1 MLNTET
7 NLKTLIASFIR
18 HVHAEAGESIRHIT
32 VTVHGQ
38 QEHFE
43 PDRRIQHLAA
53 EKTPGVATLS
63 YQEMSLEGPI
73 ENLVVFIASSRRPM
87 RL

>member
-7 NLKTLIASFIR
+7 NLKTLIAGFIR
-18 HVHAEAGESIRHIT
+18 RMHAESGESIRHIT
-32 VTVHGQ
+32 VTVHGR

-53 EKTPGVATLS
+53 ENTPGVATIS

-73 ENLVVFIASSRRPM
+73 DNLVVFIASSRRPM